1 MTGFFT
7 LALLATLMLIVG
19 YVMGRIFNPVMLAT
33 VFDLYNIEMTQ
44 QLTSAIELAH
54 QIIENVGLYS
64 QYFLSYIFLAVIDY
78 FGSRVQ
84 MGKALKVANTQSVMV
99 TTTVTTSGTQQT
111 SGQEELPTGD
121 TFVYQ
126 ERVDQMLYGS

>member
-44 QLTSAIELAH
+44 QLTSAI
-54 QIIENVGLYS
+54 
-64 QYFLSYIFLAVIDY
+64 
-78 FGSRVQ
+78 
-84 MGKALKVANTQSVMV
+84 
-99 TTTVTTSGTQQT
+99 
-111 SGQEELPTGD
+111 
-121 TFVYQ
+121 
-126 ERVDQMLYGS
+126 